1 MRSIEGSTYP
11 ESLYDSV
18 SRVLIQFSRTLGDLK
33 GDPDGESPIP
43 ASAFLG
49 RIGDLRDR
57 CAELLAASAKAGH
70 PLPGQPLLA
79 SFDTTL
85 ELLTDLVSGNA
96 ASVEGGAQETMD
108 RCRAEITNLLATL
121 GRVRDALGETPVG
134 FDRPTELPGTGIH
147 LRLGLASDLKWLDC
161 AHPERP
167 LVPKGTLFPHTEI
180 LVDRRTGSNRGYRF
194 SCGGVR
200 GELGSGLKMKHQQI
214 LVALKIDWL
223 GFMRLEAV
231 PTDDP
236 ERHPAFAGPVA
247 LPVDFHV
254 LR

>member
-1 MRSIEGSTYP
+1 MRSIEGSLQHP

-18 SRVLIQFSRTLGDLK
+18 SRVLIQFSRTLGTLK
-33 GDPDGESPIP
+33 GDPEGEAPIP
-43 ASAFLG
+43 ASAFLD

-57 CAELLAASAKAGH
+57 CAELLAAAAKAGH
-70 PLPGQPLLA
+70 PLPGQALLA

-85 ELLTDLVSGNA
+85 ELLTSIVSGNGDA
-96 ASVEGGAQETMD
+96 DSGDVTD
-108 RCRAEITNLLATL
+108 RCRAEISRLLATL
-121 GRVRDALGETPVG
+121 GRVRDAIGESPVG
-134 FDRPTELPGTGIH
+134 FDRVPDLTGSPVR
-147 LRLGLASDLKWLDC
+147 LRLGLAHDLKWLDC

-167 LVPKGTLFPHTEI
+167 LVPKGTLFPHAEI
-180 LVDRRTGSNRGYRF
+180 LVDRRPGSNRGYRF
-194 SCGGVR
+194 TCGGVSGAL
-200 GELGSGLKMKHQQI
+200 GEGLKLRHQQI

-223 GFMRLEAV
+223 GLMRIEAI

-236 ERHPAFAGPVA
+236 EKHPAFAGPVA